1 MKINEIK
8 LESELE
14 SESDLKTHKMYTIK
28 RNILICLLLS
38 GTISLCIF
46 LIYNFFS

>member
-8 LESELE
+8 LESEL
-14 SESDLKTHKMYTIK
+14 KNHKMYTIK
-28 RNILICLLLS
+28 RNVLICLLLS